1 MPPADFDT
9 QVNCF
14 SLKNISGTN
23 KNLNLQ
29 IWSHQSYEH
38 LFYMQKQFSYLA
50 PTLQIA
56 CIDCQKET
64 PIQVSWPLALLFN

>member
-9 QVNCF
+9 QVKF
-14 SLKNISGTN
+14 FVLLRNISRT
-23 KNLNLQ
+23 NLNLQ

-64 PIQVSWPLALLFN
+64 PIQVNWPLALIFY